1 MFKKK
6 IYFLLMLAASLSY
19 YAQVDVVYSDLVWG
33 DEFSGTG
40 AVNQSKWH
48 HQTQLPNGSSWY
60 NGEQQHYTDRV
71 DNSYLNNGSLLIT
84 AKREN
89 FTDQNVTKNF
99 TSARLNSKFAFK
111 YGRVDV
117 RAKVPKNKGTWP
129 AIWLLGKN
137 ANEPGAYFSSTYGTT
152 DWPACGEIDMME
164 YGIFPSAPENFIQST
179 LHTPSSYG
187 GSVNHGGTLADS
199 DIAENFHIYSMN
211 WSPYQIT
218 FLLDG
223 VAYYTYNPANK
234 NASTWPFDKEQFLLL
249 NIAMGG
255 VAGSIPSDFSAASM
269 EIDYVRVY
277 QNTTPDTAIP
287 LNFTAN
293 VGSVTDSSV
302 ELILNASDLS
312 GNVVYTIT
320 GGANQT
326 VAANAGIQKSLII
339 SGLMPNTSYNFN
351 VSVSDLSGNAAAN
364 NPIQLSATTAVS
376 SSNACSGNSS
386 ETSQGAFSTGYKYNF
401 ETVGN
406 DVKIT
411 FELLDSDKTGVV
423 AYLWKQSP
431 FTEIQMI
438 NVGEKTFTQTISNQT
453 AGSAI
458 SYAVKFAYA
467 GGMSVTKYY
476 SYIVGNDCKLGSEET
491 VAAKDHLFPNPVTD
505 VLYLRLS
512 DQRNTVTVY
521 DLSGKILLKKEVP
534 QTSNLEM
541 SKLNAGMYIIKVEGS
556 KRTNTYKI
564 LKQ

>member
-1 MFKKK
+1 MFNKK
-6 IYFLLMLAASLSY
+6 IYFVLMLVASLSCF
-19 YAQVDVVYSDLVWG
+19 AQVDVVYNDLVWA

-40 AVNQSKWH
+40 AINQEKWH

-60 NGEQQHYTDRV
+60 NGEQQHYTNRT
-71 DNSYLNNGSLLIT
+71 DNSSVNNGSLSIT
-84 AKREN
+84 AKRES

-129 AIWLLGKN
+129 AIWLLGRN
-137 ANEPGAYFSSTYGTT
+137 VNEPGAYFSSTYGTT

-164 YGIFPSAPENFIQST
+164 YGIFPSAPDNFIQST

-199 DIAENFHIYSMN
+199 DISENFHIYSMN

-255 VAGSIPSDFSAASM
+255 VAGNIPSDFSAASM

-277 QNTTPDTAIP
+277 QNTTPDTAAP
-287 LNFTAN
+287 FNFTAS
-293 VGSVTDSSV
+293 VGAVMDSSV
-302 ELILNASDLS
+302 ELLLNASDLS
-312 GNVVYTIT
+312 GNVVYTVT

-326 VAANAGIQKSLII
+326 VAASAGTQKSVII
-339 SGLMPNTSYNFN
+339 SGLVPNTSYNFN

-364 NPIQLSATTAVS
+364 NPIQLSATTTVS
-376 SSNACSGNSS
+376 SSNACSGTSS
-386 ETSQGAFSTGYKYNF
+386 EASQGSFSTGYKYNF
-401 ETVGN
+401 ETLGT

-423 AYLWKQSP
+423 AYLWQQSP
-431 FTEIQMI
+431 FTEVQMI
-438 NVGEKTFTQTISNQT
+438 NTGGKTFTQTISNQT
-453 AGSAI
+453 AGSTI
-458 SYAVKFAYA
+458 NYAVKFAYA
-467 GGMSVTKYY
+467 GGMSVTKYF
-476 SYIVGNDCKLGSEET
+476 SYIVGNTCKLGSGET
-491 VAAKDHLFPNPVTD
+491 V
-505 VLYLRLS
+505 
-512 DQRNTVTVY
+512 
-521 DLSGKILLKKEVP
+521 
-534 QTSNLEM
+534 
-541 SKLNAGMYIIKVEGS
+541 
-556 KRTNTYKI
+556 
-564 LKQ
+564 

>member
-1 MFKKK
+1 MFNKK
-6 IYFLLMLAASLSY
+6 IYFVLMLVASLSCF
-19 YAQVDVVYSDLVWG
+19 AQVDVVYNDLVWA

-40 AVNQSKWH
+40 AINQEKWH

-60 NGEQQHYTDRV
+60 NGEQQHYTNRTV
-71 DNSYLNNGSLLIT
+71 NSSVNNGSLSIT
-84 AKREN
+84 AKRES

-117 RAKVPKNKGTWP
+117 RAKVPKKKGTWP

-137 ANEPGAYFSSTYGTT
+137 VNEPGAYFSSTYGTT

-164 YGIFPSAPENFIQST
+164 YGIFPSAPDNFIQST

-255 VAGSIPSDFSAASM
+255 VAGNIPSDFSAASM

-277 QNTTPDTAIP
+277 QNTTPDTAAP
-287 LNFTAN
+287 FNFTAS

-302 ELILNASDLS
+302 ELLLNASDLS
-312 GNVVYTIT
+312 GNVVYTVT
-320 GGANQT
+320 GDANQT
-326 VAANAGIQKSLII
+326 AAASAGTQKSVFI
-339 SGLMPNTSYNFN
+339 SGLVPNTSYNFN

-364 NPIQLSATTAVS
+364 NPIPLSATTTVS
-376 SSNACSGNSS
+376 SSNACSGTSS
-386 ETSQGAFSTGYKYNF
+386 EASQGSFSTGYKYNF
-401 ETVGN
+401 ETLGT

-423 AYLWKQSP
+423 AYLWQQSP
-431 FTEIQMI
+431 FNEVQMI
-438 NVGEKTFTQTISNQT
+438 NTGGKTFTQTISNQT
-453 AGSAI
+453 AGSTI
-458 SYAVKFAYA
+458 NYAVKFAYA
-467 GGMSVTKYY
+467 GGMSVTKYF
-476 SYIVGNDCKLGSEET
+476 SYIVGNTCKLGSGET
-491 VAAKDHLFPNPVTD
+491 VVAKDLLFPNPVTD
-505 VLYLRLS
+505 TLNLKLS
-512 DQRNTVTVY
+512 DHKNIVTVY
-521 DLSGKILLKKEVP
+521 DFSGKIIVRKEVP
-534 QTSNLEM
+534 QTSNLDM
-541 SKLNAGMYIIKVEGS
+541 SKFNAGVYIIKVESS
-556 KRTNTYKI
+556 KNTNTYKI
-564 LKQ
+564 LKK